1 MKKIIFLFL
10 LLSFYLYSASL
21 PQGLIKETGNGIT
34 RITTTNPNFKMV
46 MEIADRNIELKWES
60 KIINGKGLYYR
71 GEYISGGKTLY
82 SFGETIEAY
91 KNGNNTVQIFTMPIS
106 DRANGYKALQLRYL
120 IEELDVKEVNKLS
133 MSTIFTG
140 YQLEPYYLS
149 EKDTEEARKLIRY
162 FGAVCDENGIAFTNP
177 YFNKIETYSDIKKEF
192 SEIKQVQDNFD
203 KRFTIENG
211 YYIYRGDK
219 IEIKANI
226 NDYKQ
231 FIKETQNIV
240 ARENRYY
247 NKTDFRIELTFKELK
262 EIKNIKI
269 ESSDMM
275 SFDRYTYTIKS
286 NEKNNTIKLIFLPLI
301 DFEINNIPVSVLNPD
316 IDQSK
321 NYNTNTDIFITY
333 KDDKALTIFTENL
346 KKL

>member
-1 MKKIIFLFL
+1 MINF
-10 LLSFYLYSASL
+10 
-21 PQGLIKETGNGIT
+21 IKELQN
-34 RITTTNPNFKMV
+34 K
-46 MEIADRNIELKWES
+46 LKKET
-60 KIINGKGLYYR
+60 KLKDLVIN
-71 GEYISGGKTLY
+71 S
-82 SFGETIEAY
+82 
-91 KNGNNTVQIFTMPIS
+91 
-106 DRANGYKALQLRYL
+106 
-120 IEELDVKEVNKLS
+120 EVNKLRYNDILIKINE
-133 MSTIFTG
+133 TKLH
-140 YQLEPYYLS
+140 LEDRL
-149 EKDTEEARKLIRY
+149 
-162 FGAVCDENGIAFTNP
+162 F
-177 YFNKIETYSDIKKEF
+177 IED
-192 SEIKQVQDNFD
+192 D
-203 KRFTIENG
+203 

-240 ARENRYY
+240 DRENRYY

-269 ESSDMM
+269 ESYDIMLLES
-275 SFDRYTYTIKS
+275 YTYTIKS

-321 NYNTNTDIFITY
+321 NYNTNTNIFITY
-333 KDDKALTIFTENL
+333 KDDKALTVFTENL

>member
-1 MKKIIFLFL
+1 MINF
-10 LLSFYLYSASL
+10 
-21 PQGLIKETGNGIT
+21 IKE
-34 RITTTNPNFKMV
+34 
-46 MEIADRNIELKWES
+46 
-60 KIINGKGLYYR
+60 
-71 GEYISGGKTLY
+71 
-82 SFGETIEAY
+82 
-91 KNGNNTVQIFTMPIS
+91 
-106 DRANGYKALQLRYL
+106 LQ
-120 IEELDVKEVNKLS
+120 NKL
-133 MSTIFTG
+133 
-140 YQLEPYYLS
+140 
-149 EKDTEEARKLIRY
+149 
-162 FGAVCDENGIAFTNP
+162 
-177 YFNKIETYSDIKKEF
+177 KKETKLHLEDRLF
-192 SEIKQVQDNFD
+192 
-203 KRFTIENG
+203 IEDD

-269 ESSDMM
+269 ESYDIMLLES
-275 SFDRYTYTIKS
+275 YTYTIKS

-321 NYNTNTDIFITY
+321 NYNTNTNIFITY
-333 KDDKALTIFTENL
+333 KDDKALTVFTENL

>member
-1 MKKIIFLFL
+1 MDKYFE
-10 LLSFYLYSASL
+10 
-21 PQGLIKETGNGIT
+21 GTNLI
-34 RITTTNPNFKMV
+34 
-46 MEIADRNIELKWES
+46 
-60 KIINGKGLYYR
+60 
-71 GEYISGGKTLY
+71 
-82 SFGETIEAY
+82 
-91 KNGNNTVQIFTMPIS
+91 QIFTMPIS
-106 DRANGYKALQLRYL
+106 DRANGYLALQLRYL
-120 IEELDVKEVNKLS
+120 IEELDVKEVSKLS

-162 FGAVCDENGIAFTNP
+162 FGAVCDENGVAFTNP
-177 YFNKIETYSDIKKEF
+177 YYNNAEKYTDIKNSLLEVKNMKE
-192 SEIKQVQDNFD
+192 NFD
-203 KRFTIENG
+203 KRFTVENG

-231 FIKETQNIV
+231 FIKETQNTI

-269 ESSDMM
+269 ESYDIMLLDS
-275 SFDRYTYTIKS
+275 YTYTIKS

-333 KDDKALTIFTENL
+333 KDDKALTVFTENL

>member
-34 RITTTNPNFKMV
+34 RISTTNPNFKMV
-46 MEIADRNIELKWES
+46 MEIWGNNVILKWES
-60 KIINGKGLYYR
+60 IIKNDKGLFYR
-71 GEYISGGKTLY
+71 GKYIGDGNTIYL
-82 SFGETIEAY
+82 FGETMDKYFEGTNLI
-91 KNGNNTVQIFTMPIS
+91 QIFTMPIS
-106 DRANGYKALQLRYL
+106 DRANGYLALQLRYL
-120 IEELDVKEVNKLS
+120 IKELDVKEVSKLS
-133 MSTIFTG
+133 MSTIFIG
-140 YQLEPYYLS
+140 HQLEPYYLS

-162 FGAVCDENGIAFTNP
+162 FGAVCDENGVAFTNP
-177 YFNKIETYSDIKKEF
+177 YYNNAEKYTDIKNSLLEVKNMKE
-192 SEIKQVQDNFD
+192 NFD
-203 KRFTIENG
+203 KRFTVENG

-321 NYNTNTDIFITY
+321 NYNTNKDIFITY